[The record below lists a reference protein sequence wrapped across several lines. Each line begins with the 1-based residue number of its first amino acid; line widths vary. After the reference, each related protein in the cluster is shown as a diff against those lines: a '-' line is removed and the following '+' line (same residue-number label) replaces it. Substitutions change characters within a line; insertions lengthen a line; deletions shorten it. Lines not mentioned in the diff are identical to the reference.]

1 MEYLYILKQVLVYV
15 LTAYWCYQTVI
26 SLCSLIKLKDKPY
39 LTNKNH
45 KFMAIVPAHNEEM
58 VVANL
63 IESLKNQTYDKN
75 LYDIYVIADNCTDNT
90 AEVARKAGA
99 IVFERFDPA
108 HKTKGY
114 ALQWFLKQKIEEN
127 ADYVECD
134 FIWEFPNK
142 IRVDKQYPYKNKKEM
157 LSFVRVVA
165 WNKLIKRQLIT
176 DNNLEFPKGLR
187 YEDVE
192 FTYKLI
198 PFVNKFAYVDKPF
211 IHYVQREGSIA
222 NVQNERTAEIFTVL
236 DNVIEFYKKNN
247 IYEKYRDELEY
258 NYARYLLCSSLKR
271 MCKIKDKSIREK
283 LLTENWERLNSN
295 FPNWKKNVILKT
307 VNIGKNKYM
316 RTVNKSTYKI
326 YSKILE
332 II

>member
-1 MEYLYILKQVLVYV
+1 MPKVSV
-15 LTAYWCYQTVI
+15 
-26 SLCSLIKLKDKPY
+26 
-39 LTNKNH
+39 
-45 KFMAIVPAHNEEM
+45 IVPIYNVEKYLEKCINSLLSQTLEDIQIILVNDGSKDNSGNIAKEYEKNNKDRVIYVEKENGGLSDARNYGLKYATGDFVAFLDSDDYIEKNAYEEM
-58 VVANL
+58 YN
-63 IESLKNQTYDKN
+63 
-75 LYDIYVIADNCTDNT
+75 
-90 AEVARKAGA
+90 KA
-99 IVFERFDPA
+99 
-108 HKTKGY
+108 
-114 ALQWFLKQKIEEN
+114 IEEN

-198 PFVNKFAYVDKPF
+198 PFINKFAYVDKPF
-211 IHYVQREGSIA
+211 VHYVQREGSIA

-247 IYEKYRDELEY
+247 IYEEYRDELEY

-271 MCKIKDKSIREK
+271 MCKIKDKTIREK
-283 LLTENWERLNSN
+283 LLTESWERLNLN
-295 FPNWKKNVILKT
+295 FPNWKENVILKT

>member
-1 MEYLYILKQVLVYV
+1 MPKVSV
-15 LTAYWCYQTVI
+15 
-26 SLCSLIKLKDKPY
+26 
-39 LTNKNH
+39 
-45 KFMAIVPAHNEEM
+45 IVPIYNVEKYLEKCINSLLSQTLEDIQIILVNDGSKDNSGNIAKEYGKNNKGRVIYVEKENGGLSDARNYGLKYATGDFIAFLDSDDYIEKNAYEEM
-58 VVANL
+58 YN
-63 IESLKNQTYDKN
+63 
-75 LYDIYVIADNCTDNT
+75 
-90 AEVARKAGA
+90 KA
-99 IVFERFDPA
+99 
-108 HKTKGY
+108 
-114 ALQWFLKQKIEEN
+114 IEEN

-165 WNKLIKRQLIT
+165 WNKLIKRQLII

-198 PFVNKFAYVDKPF
+198 PFINKFAYVDKPF

-222 NVQNERTAEIFTVL
+222 NVQNERTADIFTVL

-247 IYEKYRDELEY
+247 IYEEYRNELEY

-271 MCKIKDKSIREK
+271 MCKIKDKTIREK
-283 LLTENWERLNSN
+283 LLTESWERLNLN
-295 FPNWKKNVILKT
+295 FPNWKENVILKT

>member
-1 MEYLYILKQVLVYV
+1 MPKVSVIVPIYNVEKYLEKCINSLLSQTLEDIQIILVNDGSKDNSGNIAKEYEKN
-15 LTAYWCYQTVI
+15 
-26 SLCSLIKLKDKPY
+26 
-39 LTNKNH
+39 NKNRIIYVE
-45 KFMAIVPAHNEEM
+45 KENGGLSDARNYGLKYATGDFVAFLDSDDYIEKNAYEEM
-58 VVANL
+58 YN
-63 IESLKNQTYDKN
+63 
-75 LYDIYVIADNCTDNT
+75 
-90 AEVARKAGA
+90 KA
-99 IVFERFDPA
+99 
-108 HKTKGY
+108 
-114 ALQWFLKQKIEEN
+114 IEEN

-165 WNKLIKRQLIT
+165 WNKLIKSQLIT

-247 IYEKYRDELEY
+247 IYEEYRNELEY

-271 MCKIKDKSIREK
+271 MCKIKDKTIREK
-283 LLTENWERLNSN
+283 LLTESWERLNSN
-295 FPNWKKNVILKT
+295 FPNWKENVILKT

-316 RTVNKSTYKI
+316 RTINKSTYEI

>member
-1 MEYLYILKQVLVYV
+1 MPKVSV
-15 LTAYWCYQTVI
+15 
-26 SLCSLIKLKDKPY
+26 
-39 LTNKNH
+39 
-45 KFMAIVPAHNEEM
+45 IVPIYNVEKYLEKCINSLLSQTLEDIQIILVNDGSKDNSGNIAKEYGKNNKGRVIYVEKENGGLSDARNYGLKYATGDFIAFLDSDDYIEKNAYEEM
-58 VVANL
+58 YN
-63 IESLKNQTYDKN
+63 
-75 LYDIYVIADNCTDNT
+75 
-90 AEVARKAGA
+90 KA
-99 IVFERFDPA
+99 
-108 HKTKGY
+108 
-114 ALQWFLKQKIEEN
+114 IEEN

-165 WNKLIKRQLIT
+165 WNKLIKRQLII

-198 PFVNKFAYVDKPF
+198 PFINKFAYVDKPF
-211 IHYVQREGSIA
+211 IHYVQRKGSIA
-222 NVQNERTAEIFTVL
+222 NVQNERTADIFTVL

-247 IYEKYRDELEY
+247 IYEEYRNELEY

-271 MCKIKDKSIREK
+271 MCKIKDKTIREK
-283 LLTENWERLNSN
+283 LLTESWERLNLN
-295 FPNWKKNVILKT
+295 FPNWKENVILKT

>member
-1 MEYLYILKQVLVYV
+1 MPKVSV
-15 LTAYWCYQTVI
+15 
-26 SLCSLIKLKDKPY
+26 
-39 LTNKNH
+39 
-45 KFMAIVPAHNEEM
+45 IVPIYNVEKYLEKCINSLLSQTLEDIQIILVNDGSKDNSGNIAKEYEKNNKDRVIYVEKENGGLSDARNHGLKYATGDFIAFLDSDDYIEKNAYEEM
-58 VVANL
+58 YN
-63 IESLKNQTYDKN
+63 
-75 LYDIYVIADNCTDNT
+75 
-90 AEVARKAGA
+90 KA
-99 IVFERFDPA
+99 
-108 HKTKGY
+108 
-114 ALQWFLKQKIEEN
+114 IEEN

-198 PFVNKFAYVDKPF
+198 PFINKFAYVDKPF

-271 MCKIKDKSIREK
+271 MCKIKDKTIREK
-283 LLTENWERLNSN
+283 LLTESWERLNLN
-295 FPNWKKNVILKT
+295 FPNWKENVILKT